1 MKQVAAAVFCGFCGF
16 GLAAQAAPVG
26 LPAPGPHP
34 ARLCVQ
40 VLEVPGDANCGPAD
54 AWVGRGKRLQLR
66 ISDIVYRLEL
76 HSSQVDVVL
85 MHGSMQIDGFT
96 AFYEWQG
103 STLQFLDLEKRTRY
117 EVQFKA
123 RVPGTR

>member
-1 MKQVAAAVFCGFCGF
+1 MRRVVVAVLCGF
-16 GLAAQAAPVG
+16 GLAAHAAPDG
-26 LPAPGPHP
+26 LPAPGQHP
-34 ARLCVQ
+34 AQLCVQ
-40 VLEVPGDANCGPAD
+40 VLEVQGEPNCGPAD
-54 AWVGRGKRLQLR
+54 ALVQRGKRLQLR
-66 ISDIVYRLEL
+66 ISDIVYRVEL

-123 RVPGTR
+123 RARGTR

>member
-1 MKQVAAAVFCGFCGF
+1 MRRVAVAVFCGF
-16 GLAAQAAPVG
+16 GLAAHAAPDG
-26 LPAPGPHP
+26 LPAPGQHP
-34 ARLCVQ
+34 AQLCVQ
-40 VLEVPGDANCGPAD
+40 VLEVQAEANCGPAD

-66 ISDIVYRLEL
+66 ISDIVYRFEL

-117 EVQFKA
+117 EVQFNPRA
-123 RVPGTR
+123 RGTR

>member
-1 MKQVAAAVFCGFCGF
+1 MKFLAVVACCGF
-16 GLAAQAAPVG
+16 GLTAHAAPDG
-26 LPAPGPHP
+26 LPAPGQYP
-34 ARLCVQ
+34 AQLCVQ
-40 VLEVPGDANCGPAD
+40 VLEVPGEANCGPAD
-54 AWVGRGKRLQLR
+54 ARVERGKRLQLR
-66 ISDIVYRLEL
+66 ISDIVYRVEL

-117 EVQFKA
+117 EVRFTA
-123 RVPGTR
+123 RAPGTR

>member
-1 MKQVAAAVFCGFCGF
+1 MKQFAGAVLCGF
-16 GLAAQAAPVG
+16 GLAAHAAPDG
-26 LPAPGPHP
+26 LPAPGLHP
-34 ARLCVQ
+34 AQLCVQ
-40 VLEVPGDANCGPAD
+40 VLEVPGEPNCGPVD
-54 AWVGRGKRLQLR
+54 ARIGRGKRLQLR

-76 HSSQVDVVL
+76 HSSQLDVVL

-117 EVQFKA
+117 EVQFEAPA
-123 RVPGTR
+123 RGTR